1 MQMKQTTFLVLILLS
16 LNINA
21 QTFLELF
28 STENSNI
35 SENDLKSI
43 LVDKKT
49 NNKLIGTSKSGLLKY
64 DNVKFE
70 KIQQVKGDYFGPLFK
85 DKNENIWATSSNP
98 EELYLIKS
106 NSEIEKITS
115 LILKEIDGV
124 IAISEDKQG
133 NIYFGGKGLVKF
145 DGRNWSKVKLPN
157 NSITIRTLDTSA
169 DNTIAIGHNS
179 GLIIGKENN
188 WKSFD
193 EETDKLQLSTVRAV
207 KFLNDNKLFIGYG
220 GGFGN
225 GGFSVKEGEIW
236 THFNKSNSKI
246 SDHMVR
252 DIEIDTNNTLWMA
265 TNNGLVKFTEKG
277 ELTSIL
283 FREGMYKNT
292 ILDISIDNDNV
303 LWIATNFGVIKFK
316 E

>member
-1 MQMKQTTFLVLILLS
+1 MKQITFLVLILLS
-16 LNINA
+16 ININA
-21 QTFLELF
+21 QTFLELY
-28 STENSNI
+28 SSENSNI

-43 LVDKKT
+43 LVDKNS
-49 NNKLIGTSKSGLLKY
+49 NNKLIGTSKSGLLKF

-70 KIQQVKGDYFGPLFK
+70 NIKEVKGEYFGPLYK
-85 DKNENIWATSSNP
+85 DKNENIWVSPSNP

-106 NSEIEKITS
+106 NNEIKKITS
-115 LILKEIDGV
+115 KILKELDGI

-145 DGRNWSKVKLPN
+145 DGKNWSKVILPN
-157 NSITIRTLDTSA
+157 NSITIRTMDISS

-179 GLIIGKENN
+179 GLLIGKDNN

-193 EETDKLQLSTVRAV
+193 EEKDKLQLSTVRAV
-207 KFLNDNKLFIGYG
+207 KFLNDNKLIIGYG

-225 GGFSVKEGEIW
+225 GGFSVKDGEKW

-252 DIEIDTNNTLWMA
+252 DIEIDNNNTLWMA

-283 FREGMYKNT
+283 FQEGMYKNT

>member
-1 MQMKQTTFLVLILLS
+1 MKQTAFLILMLLS
-16 LNINA
+16 INTNA
-21 QTFLELF
+21 QTFLELY
-28 STENSNI
+28 SSENSNI

-43 LVDKKT
+43 LVDKKSK
-49 NNKLIGTSKSGLLKY
+49 NKLIGTSKSGLLKY

-70 KIQQVKGDYFGPLFK
+70 NIQEIKGEYFGPLYK
-85 DKNENIWATSSNP
+85 DKNDNIWVSSSNP
-98 EELYLIKS
+98 EELYLIKP
-106 NSEIEKITS
+106 NNEIEKITS
-115 LILKEIDGV
+115 KILKEIDGV
-124 IAISEDKQG
+124 IAISEDTQG
-133 NIYFGGKGLVKF
+133 NIYFGGKGLVKY
-145 DGRNWSKVKLPN
+145 DGKNWSKMKLPN
-157 NSITIRTLDTSA
+157 NSITIRALDLSYN
-169 DNTIAIGHNS
+169 NTIAIGHNS
-179 GLIIGKENN
+179 GLLIGKENN
-188 WKSFD
+188 WKSYD

-207 KFLNDNKLFIGYG
+207 KFLNDSKLIIGYG

-225 GGFSVKEGEIW
+225 GGFSVKEGEKW

-252 DIEIDTNNTLWMA
+252 DIEIDSNNTLWMA

>member
-1 MQMKQTTFLVLILLS
+1 MKQTTFLILMLLS
-16 LNINA
+16 INTNA
-21 QTFLELF
+21 QTILELY
-28 STENSNI
+28 SSENSNI

-43 LVDKKT
+43 LVDKKS

-70 KIQQVKGDYFGPLFK
+70 NITEVKGEYFGPLYK
-85 DKNENIWATSSNP
+85 DKNENIWVSSSNP

-106 NSEIEKITS
+106 NNEIEKITS
-115 LILKEIDGV
+115 NILKEIDGV
-124 IAISEDKQG
+124 IAISEDKLG
-133 NIYFGGKGLVKF
+133 NIYFGGKGMVKY
-145 DGRNWSKVKLPN
+145 DGKNWSKLKLPN
-157 NSITIRTLDTSA
+157 NSITIRTLDVNFDS
-169 DNTIAIGHNS
+169 TIAIGHNS
-179 GLIIGKENN
+179 GLLIGTENN
-188 WKSFD
+188 WKSYD

-207 KFLNDNKLFIGYG
+207 KFLNNKLIIGYG

-225 GGFSVKEGEIW
+225 GGFSVKEGEKW

-277 ELTSIL
+277 ELKSIL

-292 ILDISIDNDNV
+292 ILDISIDGDNV

>member
-1 MQMKQTTFLVLILLS
+1 MKQTTFLVLMLLS
-16 LNINA
+16 INIKA
-21 QTFLELF
+21 QTFLEQY
-28 STENSNI
+28 SSENSNI

-43 LVDKKT
+43 LVDKKS
-49 NNKLIGTSKSGLLKY
+49 NNKLIGTSKSGFL
-64 DNVKFE
+64 KFE
-70 KIQQVKGDYFGPLFK
+70 KIQEIKGEYIGPLFK
-85 DKNENIWATSSNP
+85 DKNENIWVYSSNP

-115 LILKEIDGV
+115 IILKEIDGV
-124 IAISEDKQG
+124 IAISEDKLG
-133 NIYFGGKGLVKF
+133 NIYFGGKGLVKY
-145 DGRNWSKVKLPN
+145 DGKNWNKVKLPN
-157 NSITIRTLDTSA
+157 NSITIRTIDISA
-169 DNTIAIGHNS
+169 DNVIAIGHNS

-193 EETDKLQLSTVRAV
+193 EEINRLQLSIVRAV
-207 KFLNDNKLFIGYG
+207 KFLNDNKLIIGYG

-225 GGFSVKEGEIW
+225 GGFSVKEGEKW

-303 LWIATNFGVIKFK
+303 LWIATNFGMIKFK